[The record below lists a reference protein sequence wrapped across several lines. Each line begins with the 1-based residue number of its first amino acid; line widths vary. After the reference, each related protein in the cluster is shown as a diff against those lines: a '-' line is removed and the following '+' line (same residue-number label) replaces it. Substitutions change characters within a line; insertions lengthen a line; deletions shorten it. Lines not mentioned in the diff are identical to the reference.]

1 MNVMVLHLGKERNLM
16 SVEQINLLA
25 LQGLLPTLKFIGV
38 LVLLMVGIWFATLA
52 LCAVVEKVKSK
63 IVIKG
68 AR

>member
-1 MNVMVLHLGKERNLM
+1 M

-38 LVLLMVGIWFATLA
+38 LVLLILGIWFATLA